1 MPALFCNQS
10 SKPSKKAGCF
20 GIFYELLEPSYQLRQ
35 GQKAGGCSFR
45 HAVLGVCGES
55 SGASLC
61 LCCTSND
68 SEGLF
73 GHSSPGEE
81 CPANTRLYIGSS
93 GGEKTVLGEQAE
105 GTRPPTA
112 HSPGDG
118 WCAGCP
124 HPLPPSLCC
133 PQGSGVLTPV
143 QVLVYAG
150 CV

>member
-10 SKPSKKAGCF
+10 SKPSKNAGCF
-20 GIFYELLEPSYQLRQ
+20 RMCYELLEPSYQLRR

-45 HAVLGVCGES
+45 PAALGVCGES

-81 CPANTRLYIGSS
+81 CPANTRLYIGCS
-93 GGEKTVLGEQAE
+93 GERKLFWESRQRGQGSPQITHLEMAGVLGAS
-105 GTRPPTA
+105 PAPSSVLPT
-112 HSPGDG
+112 GER
-118 WCAGCP
+118 CANSITDIRV
-124 HPLPPSLCC
+124 H
-133 PQGSGVLTPV
+133 
-143 QVLVYAG
+143 G